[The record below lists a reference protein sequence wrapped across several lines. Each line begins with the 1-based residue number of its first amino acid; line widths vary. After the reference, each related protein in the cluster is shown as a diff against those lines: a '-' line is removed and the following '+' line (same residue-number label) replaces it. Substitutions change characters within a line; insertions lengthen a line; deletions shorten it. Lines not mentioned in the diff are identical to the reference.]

1 MNRCWR
7 TLVAWWRS
15 TEYDVVCV
23 PLDKWHAMHDEIS
36 KAEAREWA
44 LGVQVEALKAR
55 LRLAEA
61 VVEACRTVIIDSQ
74 DMRVEGHRAAVDALA
89 AYDAVPGDS

>member
-1 MNRCWR
+1 VSRWWR
-7 TLVAWWRS
+7 AFVAWWRS

-23 PLDKWHAMHDEIS
+23 PLERWHATHDEIS

-44 LGVQVEALKAR
+44 LGVQVVALKER

-61 VVEACRTVIIDSQ
+61 AIEAMRLFDHKKID
-74 DMRVEGHRAAVDALA
+74 AALA

>member
-1 MNRCWR
+1 MIARFLR
-7 TLVAWWRS
+7 WWRS

-44 LGVQVEALKAR
+44 LGVQVAAQAHR

-61 VVEACRTVIIDSQ
+61 VVGAARGVIKGADPAYGL
-74 DMRVEGHRAAVDALA
+74 MDALA